1 MTNVSN
7 NINIK
12 NRRLNSNLDVP
23 GHPVYEPERWNKNKY
38 VRKSHNCYSYAL
50 NIIDDKLA
58 GRCKRIITKGNKTR
72 KNNNKSNNKKSNNK
86 KSRNQNSKNQNS
98 KNQNNNKKNKKKADC
113 GSLKPQ
119 PGAFSK
125 TIKGSGEYNCEKVT
139 FRMIKDNPVM
149 KPIQRGVP
157 CPDNYYLIAMVCIP
171 DGSDYHFYRQDASGL
186 WSHKNGGNVA
196 RNTDDSGNLIYDPEF
211 ADRGRYTVF
220 CGFYTVPNDS
230 QLKRMSSRL

>member
-1 MTNVSN
+1 MNVESNPINPNNPN
-7 NINIK
+7 NINLIK
-12 NRRLNSNLDVP
+12 NNSNLDVP

-72 KNNNKSNNKKSNNK
+72 KNNKSNNNKKTNKNNNK
-86 KSRNQNSKNQNS
+86 K
-98 KNQNNNKKNKKKADC
+98 QNNNKKNKKKADC

-125 TIKGSGEYNCEKVT
+125 TIKGSGKYNCKKVT

-149 KPIQRGVP
+149 KPIQKGVP
-157 CPDNYYLIAMVCIP
+157 CPDNYYLIAMTCIP
-171 DGSDYHFYRQDASGL
+171 DSSDYHFYRQYASGL

-196 RNTDDSGNLIYDPEF
+196 RNTDDSGNLIHDPEF

-230 QLKRMSSRL
+230 QFKRMSSRM

>member
-1 MTNVSN
+1 MNVEAN
-7 NINIK
+7 NKMK
-12 NRRLNSNLDVP
+12 NNSNLNVP

-50 NIIDDKLA
+50 NIIDDELA
-58 GRCKRIITKGNKTR
+58 GRCKRIITKGNKTK
-72 KNNNKSNNKKSNNK
+72 KNKNNGKNNNGKNNKSNNNK
-86 KSRNQNSKNQNS
+86 KTKNNRNE
-98 KNQNNNKKNKKKADC
+98 NQNNNNNKNKKKADC
-113 GSLKPQ
+113 GTLKPQ
-119 PGAFSK
+119 PGAYSK
-125 TIKGSGEYNCEKVT
+125 TIKGHGKYNCKKVT

-149 KPIQRGVP
+149 KPIDRGVP
-157 CPDNYYLIAMVCIP
+157 CPDNYYLIAMTCIP

-196 RNTDDSGNLIYDPEF
+196 RNTDDSGNLIHDPEF

-230 QLKRMSSRL
+230 QFKRMSSRM

>member
-1 MTNVSN
+1 MSVESNPNNPN
-7 NINIK
+7 NINLIK
-12 NRRLNSNLDVP
+12 NNSNLDVP
-23 GHPVYEPERWNKNKY
+23 GHPVYEPDRWNKNKY

-72 KNNNKSNNKKSNNK
+72 KNNTGKNNKNNKSNNNK
-86 KSRNQNSKNQNS
+86 KTN
-98 KNQNNNKKNKKKADC
+98 KNKKKADC

-125 TIKGSGEYNCEKVT
+125 TIKGSGKYNCKKVT

-157 CPDNYYLIAMVCIP
+157 CPDNYYLIAMTCIP

-196 RNTDDSGNLIYDPEF
+196 RNTDDSGNLIHDPEF

-230 QLKRMSSRL
+230 QFKRMSSRM